1 MTKMVMMR
9 SQLINDKD
17 GGAGMTTEKMKE
29 LLSAKD
35 EKITVEYKSCTNEIS
50 ESVYETV
57 SSFSNRYGGWI
68 IMGIKNGGI
77 PIGVNRNAAK
87 DMKRNFVTQLNNTN
101 KMSPTLYLTIE
112 EFEYKGKLLLWT
124 YVPPAS
130 TVVKCS
136 GRVYDRNDEG
146 DLDITDS
153 PIQMENMY
161 ARKTGAFSENKLF
174 PYATEDDLRMDLMP
188 KVRRLVENK
197 NSRHEWL
204 EMTDHEIMIS
214 AGLYEKNLVTGE
226 KGYNLAAIMLFGKDD
241 VIRSC
246 VSGYVTDAIYRVENV
261 DRYDD
266 RLLIRTNLIESYDRL
281 MEFIAK
287 HTSDKFCLVDNVNTS
302 IRDVIAREVVS
313 NILVHRDFSSAY
325 PAKIIIEKDWLRT
338 ENWCRPRRQGN
349 ILSDEFTPYP
359 KNPLIA
365 NFFTIMGRSDT
376 LGSGV
381 KNLYKYTPIYSGGG
395 NPELYEADIFKISIP
410 LTEKAVSEVKLESE
424 MTERE
429 QLVYDM
435 ICKNP
440 KISIDDIAANLDVTR
455 RTVLRDVQEIKKKI
469 FLVYDKK
476 EAVWKLK

>member
-1 MTKMVMMR
+1 
-9 SQLINDKD
+9 
-17 GGAGMTTEKMKE
+17 MTTEFMRG
-29 LLSAKD
+29 LLSKD
-35 EKITVEYKSCTNEIS
+35 EKITIEFKSCTNEIS

-57 SSFSNRYGGWI
+57 CSFSNRYGGWI
-68 IMGIKNGGI
+68 IMGVRDGGI
-77 PIGVNRNAAK
+77 PCGVNRNAAK
-87 DMKRNFVTQLNNTN
+87 DMKRNFITQLNNAN
-101 KMSPTLYLTIE
+101 KMSPTLYLAIE
-112 EFEYKGKLLLWT
+112 ELEYEGKLLLWT

-130 TVVKCS
+130 TVIKCA

-188 KVRRLVENK
+188 KVRRLIENK

-204 EMTDHEIMIS
+204 KMTDHEIMVS

-226 KGYNLAAIMLFGKDD
+226 KGYNLAAIMLFGKDEA
-241 VIRSC
+241 IRSC
-246 VSGYVTDAIYRVENV
+246 VPGYVTDAIYRVENL

-266 RLLIRTNLIESYDRL
+266 RLLVCTNLIESYDRL

-287 HTSDKFCLVDNVNTS
+287 HTSDKFCLISNVSTS
-302 IRDVIAREVVS
+302 IRDIIAREVVS

-325 PAKIIIEKDWLRT
+325 PAKLIIEKDWLRT
-338 ENWCRPRRQGN
+338 ENWCRPRRQGK

-365 NFFTIMGRSDT
+365 SFFTAMGRSDT

-395 NPELYEADIFKISIP
+395 NPELYEADIFKIAIP
-410 LTEKAVSEVKLESE
+410 LNAKAVSDVKSAMEL
-424 MTERE
+424 TQRERI
-429 QLVYDM
+429 VYDM
-435 ICKNP
+435 ICENP
-440 KISIDDIAANLDVTR
+440 KISVDDISIKLDVTR
-455 RTVLRDVQEIKKKI
+455 RTVLRDVQEIKKKV
-469 FLVYDKK
+469 FLRYDKRD
-476 EAVWKLK
+476 ALWRLA

>member
-1 MTKMVMMR
+1 
-9 SQLINDKD
+9 
-17 GGAGMTTEKMKE
+17 MTTEKMKE

-35 EKITVEYKSCTNEIS
+35 EKITIEYKSCTNEIS

-68 IMGIKNGGI
+68 IMGVKDGGI

-87 DMKRNFVTQLNNTN
+87 DMRRNFVSQLNNTN
-101 KMSPTLYLTIE
+101 KMSPTLYIEIE
-112 EFEYKGKLLLWT
+112 EFEYQDKLLLWT

-130 TVVKCS
+130 TVIKCS

-146 DLDITDS
+146 DFDITDS

-188 KVRRLVENK
+188 RVRRLIENK
-197 NSRHEWL
+197 NAQHEWL
-204 EMTDHEIMIS
+204 KMSDHEIMIS

-226 KGYNLAAIMLFGKDD
+226 KGYNLAAIMLFGKDE

-266 RLLIRTNLIESYDRL
+266 RLQVNTNLIESYDKL
-281 MEFIAK
+281 MEFVAK
-287 HTSDKFCLVDNVNTS
+287 HTSDKFCLIDNVSTS

-325 PAKIIIEKDWLRT
+325 PAKLIIEKDWLRT
-338 ENWCRPRRQGN
+338 ENWLSWSARALATNSQTRMVWRITSSIASSKAQNTTLPARLSIILRVSAAKSMPIPPKRKPPFTLPHCATTSTPPSTYSRRWCF
-349 ILSDEFTPYP
+349 IL
-359 KNPLIA
+359 L
-365 NFFTIMGRSDT
+365 
-376 LGSGV
+376 
-381 KNLYKYTPIYSGGG
+381 
-395 NPELYEADIFKISIP
+395 SIRKK
-410 LTEKAVSEVKLESE
+410 LTKKLLS
-424 MTERE
+424 
-429 QLVYDM
+429 
-435 ICKNP
+435 
-440 KISIDDIAANLDVTR
+440 
-455 RTVLRDVQEIKKKI
+455 
-469 FLVYDKK
+469 F
-476 EAVWKLK
+476 

>member
-1 MTKMVMMR
+1 MTV
-9 SQLINDKD
+9 
-17 GGAGMTTEKMKE
+17 EKMKE

-35 EKITVEYKSCTNEIS
+35 EKITIEYKSCVNEIS
-50 ESVYETV
+50 DSVYETV

-68 IMGIKNGGI
+68 IMGVKDGGI
-77 PIGVNRNAAK
+77 PVGVNRNMAK
-87 DMKRNFVTQLNNTN
+87 DMKRNFVAQLNNTN
-101 KMSPTLYLTIE
+101 KMSPTLYVEIE
-112 EFEYKGKLLLWT
+112 EFEYEGKLLLWT
-124 YVPPAS
+124 YVPAAS
-130 TVVKCS
+130 TVIRCS
-136 GRVYDRNDEG
+136 GRVYDRNNEG
-146 DLDITDS
+146 DFDITDS

-188 KVRRLVENK
+188 RVRRLIENK
-197 NSRHEWL
+197 NAQHEWL
-204 EMTDHEIMIS
+204 NMTDHEIMVS

-226 KGYNLAAIMLFGKDD
+226 KGYNLAAIMLFGKDE

-246 VSGYVTDAIYRVENV
+246 VSGYVTDAIYRVENM

-266 RLLIRTNLIESYDRL
+266 RLQVSTNLIESYDRL
-281 MEFIAK
+281 MEFVAK
-287 HTSDKFCLVDNVNTS
+287 HTSDKFFLINNVSTS

-325 PAKIIIEKDWLRT
+325 PAKLIIEKDWLRT

-365 NFFTIMGRSDT
+365 NFFTVIGRSDT
-376 LGSGV
+376 IGSRV

-395 NPELYEADIFKISIP
+395 KPELYEADVFRITIP
-410 LTEKAVSEVKLESE
+410 LTKDAVEVVKTQTEF
-424 MTERE
+424 TERE
-429 QLVYDM
+429 QLIYDM
-435 ICKNP
+435 ICEDQ
-440 KISIDDIAANLDVTR
+440 KISIDEIAAKLEVTR
-455 RTVLRDVQEIKKKI
+455 RTILRDIQEIKKKV
-469 FLVYDKK
+469 FLMYNKK